1 MKKIYIYLLF
11 IFFNLCQKV
20 GYTQTP
26 YNSQGFMST
35 QFFNPAA
42 VGFGLNNRF
51 QSFFRTQY
59 AGVGDPFY
67 TAGAA
72 VDFGFFKIDE
82 SPNNS
87 FGYGIQAVSEKVLN
101 GILQTNSISNSLAYR
116 IFFNKKQTSYFA
128 LGIGYSILTRT
139 LDASI
144 LSFGDQYYSG
154 RLFNPS
160 SLEAIS
166 KYPTKYTTNAGFI
179 YGFQSEKSFFQI
191 GASEFLVNRTINT
204 IISNQPNQNYQFSAL
219 LNFEYQLEED
229 KTILIHAD
237 YQNRLEKEFFYAGA
251 AVGVALSN
259 EMNRAYFG
267 CFYRNKDAVIPY
279 VGLIYNKYKIG
290 LTYDIYSNSLTSSNL
305 RPQTIEFSLSTS
317 LGRKFSE
324 NLKSLFD

>member
-229 KTILIHAD
+229 KTILFHAD

>member
-1 MKKIYIYLLF
+1 
-11 IFFNLCQKV
+11 
-20 GYTQTP
+20 
-26 YNSQGFMST
+26 MST
-35 QFFNPAA
+35 QYFNPAA
-42 VGFGLNNRF
+42 VGFGINNRF

-128 LGIGYSILTRT
+128 LGIGYSVLTRT
-139 LDASI
+139 LDASL

-166 KYPTKYTTNAGFI
+166 KYPTKYTTNAGFM
-179 YGFQSEKSFFQI
+179 YGYQSEKSFFQI

-204 IISNQPNQNYQFSAL
+204 IINNQPNQNYQFSAL
-219 LNFEYQLEED
+219 LNVEYQLED
-229 KTILIHAD
+229 KKTILFHAD
-237 YQNRLEKEFFYAGA
+237 YQNRLEKEYFYAGA
-251 AVGVALSN
+251 AVGVPLN
-259 EMNRAYFG
+259 KEMNRAYFG
-267 CFYRNKDAVIPY
+267 CFYRNKDAIIPY
-279 VGLIYNKYKIG
+279 VGLMYNKYKIG

-317 LGRKFSE
+317 LGRKYSE

>member
-1 MKKIYIYLLF
+1 MKKEYIYILF
-11 IFFNLCQKV
+11 IFFNSYSKV
-20 GYTQTP
+20 GHTQTP

-42 VGFGLNNRF
+42 VGFGINNRF

-59 AGVGDPFY
+59 VGVGDPFY

-87 FGYGIQAVSEKVLN
+87 FGYGIQAVSERVLN

-116 IFFNKKQTSYFA
+116 IYINKKQTSYFA

-139 LDASI
+139 LDASL
-144 LSFGDQYYSG
+144 LSFGDQYNSG
-154 RLFNPS
+154 RLFNSS

-166 KYPTKYTTNAGFI
+166 KYPTKYTTNAGFM
-179 YGFQSEKSFFQI
+179 YGYQSEKSFFQI
-191 GASEFLVNRTINT
+191 GASEFLLNRTTNT
-204 IISNQPNQNYQFSAL
+204 IITNEPNQNYQFSAL
-219 LNFEYQLEED
+219 LNLEYKLEDE
-229 KTILIHAD
+229 KTILFHAD
-237 YQNRLEKEFFYAGA
+237 YQNRLEKEYFYAGA
-251 AVGVALSN
+251 AVGVPLN
-259 EMNRAYFG
+259 KEMNRAYFG

-279 VGLIYNKYKIG
+279 VGLMYNRYKIG

-317 LGRKFSE
+317 LGQKFSE

>member
-1 MKKIYIYLLF
+1 MKKKYIYILF
-11 IFFNLCQKV
+11 IFFNSYSKV
-20 GYTQTP
+20 GHTQTP

-35 QFFNPAA
+35 QYFNPAA
-42 VGFGLNNRF
+42 VGFGINNRF

-59 AGVGDPFY
+59 AGVGEPFY

-128 LGIGYSILTRT
+128 LGIGYSVLTRT
-139 LDASI
+139 LDASL

-166 KYPTKYTTNAGFI
+166 KYPTKYTTNAGFM
-179 YGFQSEKSFFQI
+179 YGYQSEKSFFQI

-204 IISNQPNQNYQFSAL
+204 IINNQPNQNYQFSAL
-219 LNFEYQLEED
+219 LNVEYQLED
-229 KTILIHAD
+229 KKTILLHAD
-237 YQNRLEKEFFYAGA
+237 YQNRLEKEYFYAGA
-251 AVGVALSN
+251 AVGVPLN
-259 EMNRAYFG
+259 KEMNRAYFG
-267 CFYRNKDAVIPY
+267 CFYRNKDAIIPY
-279 VGLIYNKYKIG
+279 VGLMYNKYKIG

-317 LGRKFSE
+317 LGRKYSE

>member
-1 MKKIYIYLLF
+1 MKKKYIYLLF
-11 IFFNLCQKV
+11 IFFNSCQKV

-72 VDFGFFKIDE
+72 VDFGFLKIDE

-204 IISNQPNQNYQFSAL
+204 IINNEPNQNYQFSAL
-219 LNFEYQLEED
+219 LNFEYQLEEE
-229 KTILIHAD
+229 KTILFHVD

-259 EMNRAYFG
+259 ETNRAYFG

-279 VGLIYNKYKIG
+279 VGLMYNKYKIG

>member
-1 MKKIYIYLLF
+1 MKKKYIYILF
-11 IFFNLCQKV
+11 ICFNAYSKL

-35 QFFNPAA
+35 QYFNPAA
-42 VGFGLNNRF
+42 VGFGINNRF

-87 FGYGIQAVSEKVLN
+87 FGYGIQAVSERVLN

-139 LDASI
+139 LDASL
-144 LSFGDQYYSG
+144 LSFGDQYNSG
-154 RLFNPS
+154 RLFNSS
-160 SLEAIS
+160 SLESIS
-166 KYPTKYTTNAGFI
+166 KYPTKYTTNAGFM
-179 YGFQSEKSFFQI
+179 YGYQSEKSFFQI
-191 GASEFLVNRTINT
+191 GASEFLLNRTTNT
-204 IISNQPNQNYQFSAL
+204 IITNEPNQNYQLSAL
-219 LNFEYQLEED
+219 LNAEYQLDDE
-229 KTILIHAD
+229 KTILFHID
-237 YQNRLEKEFFYAGA
+237 YQNRLEKEYFYAGA
-251 AVGVALSN
+251 AVGVPLN
-259 EMNRAYFG
+259 KEMNRAYFG
-267 CFYRNKDAVIPY
+267 CFYRNKDAIIPY
-279 VGLIYNKYKIG
+279 VGLMYNKYKIG

-317 LGRKFSE
+317 LGRRYSE
-324 NLKSLFD
+324 NLKSLFN

>member
-1 MKKIYIYLLF
+1 
-11 IFFNLCQKV
+11 
-20 GYTQTP
+20 
-26 YNSQGFMST
+26 MST

-229 KTILIHAD
+229 KTILFHAD

>member
-1 MKKIYIYLLF
+1 MKKKYFY
-11 IFFNLCQKV
+11 IFFILFSIYQKK

-35 QFFNPAA
+35 QYFNPAA
-42 VGFGLNNRF
+42 VGFGINNRF

-87 FGYGIQAVSEKVLN
+87 FGYGIQVVSEKVLN

-139 LDASI
+139 LDASL

-166 KYPTKYTTNAGFI
+166 KYPTKYTTNAGFM
-179 YGFQSEKSFFQI
+179 YGYQSEKSFFQI

-204 IISNQPNQNYQFSAL
+204 IINNEPNQNYQLSAL
-219 LNFEYQLEED
+219 INAEYQLEDE
-229 KTILIHAD
+229 KTILFHAD
-237 YQNRLEKEFFYAGA
+237 YQNRLEKEYFYAGA
-251 AVGVALSN
+251 AVGVTLN
-259 EMNRAYFG
+259 KEMNRAYFG
-267 CFYRNKDAVIPY
+267 CFYRNKDAIIPY
-279 VGLIYNKYKIG
+279 VGLMYNKYKIG

-305 RPQTIEFSLSTS
+305 RPQTIEFSLTTS
-317 LGRKFSE
+317 LGRRYSE

>member
-1 MKKIYIYLLF
+1 
-11 IFFNLCQKV
+11 
-20 GYTQTP
+20 
-26 YNSQGFMST
+26 MST

-42 VGFGLNNRF
+42 VGFGMNNRF

-72 VDFGFFKIDE
+72 VDFGFFKIDG

-87 FGYGIQAVSEKVLN
+87 FGYGIQAVSDKVLN

-116 IFFNKKQTSYFA
+116 IYFNKKETSYFA
-128 LGIGYSILTRT
+128 LGIGYTILTRT
-139 LDASI
+139 LDASL
-144 LSFGDQYYSG
+144 LSFGDQYNSG
-154 RLFNPS
+154 RLFNAS

-166 KYPTKYTTNAGFI
+166 KYPTKYTTNAGFM

-191 GASEFLVNRTINT
+191 GASEFLVNRTINI
-204 IISNQPNQNYQFSAL
+204 IISNEPYQNYQFSAL
-219 LNFEYQLEED
+219 LNLEYQLEDD
-229 KTILIHAD
+229 KTILFHAD
-237 YQNRLEKEFFYAGA
+237 YQNRLEKEYFYAGA
-251 AVGVALSN
+251 AVGVPLNN
-259 EMNRAYFG
+259 EKNRSYFG

-279 VGLIYNKYKIG
+279 VGLMYNRYKIG

-305 RPQTIEFSLSTS
+305 RPQTIEFSFSTN

-324 NLKSLFD
+324 NFKSLFD

>member
-1 MKKIYIYLLF
+1 MKKKYIYILF
-11 IFFNLCQKV
+11 IFFNSYSKV
-20 GYTQTP
+20 GHTQTP

-35 QFFNPAA
+35 QYFNPAA
-42 VGFGLNNRF
+42 VGFGINNRF

-59 AGVGDPFY
+59 AGVGEPFY

-128 LGIGYSILTRT
+128 LGIGYSVLTRT
-139 LDASI
+139 LDASL

-166 KYPTKYTTNAGFI
+166 KYPTKYTTNAGFM
-179 YGFQSEKSFFQI
+179 YGYQSEKSFFQI
-191 GASEFLVNRTINT
+191 GASEFLLNRTTNT
-204 IISNQPNQNYQFSAL
+204 IITNEPNQNYQFSAL
-219 LNFEYQLEED
+219 LNVEYQLEDE
-229 KTILIHAD
+229 KTILFHAD
-237 YQNRLEKEFFYAGA
+237 YQNRLEK
-251 AVGVALSN
+251 
-259 EMNRAYFG
+259 
-267 CFYRNKDAVIPY
+267 
-279 VGLIYNKYKIG
+279 
-290 LTYDIYSNSLTSSNL
+290 
-305 RPQTIEFSLSTS
+305 
-317 LGRKFSE
+317 
-324 NLKSLFD
+324 

>member
-1 MKKIYIYLLF
+1 MKKKYFY
-11 IFFNLCQKV
+11 IFFILFSIYQKT

-35 QFFNPAA
+35 QYFNPAA
-42 VGFGLNNRF
+42 VGFGINNRF

-87 FGYGIQAVSEKVLN
+87 FGYGIQVVSEKVLN

-139 LDASI
+139 LDASL

-166 KYPTKYTTNAGFI
+166 KYPTKYTTNAGFM
-179 YGFQSEKSFFQI
+179 YGYQSEKSFFQI

-204 IISNQPNQNYQFSAL
+204 IINNEPNQNYQLSAL
-219 LNFEYQLEED
+219 INAEYQLEDE
-229 KTILIHAD
+229 KTILFHAD
-237 YQNRLEKEFFYAGA
+237 YQNRLEKEYFYAGA
-251 AVGVALSN
+251 AVGVPLN
-259 EMNRAYFG
+259 KEMNRAYFG
-267 CFYRNKDAVIPY
+267 CFYRNKDAIIPY
-279 VGLIYNKYKIG
+279 VGLMYNKYKIG

-305 RPQTIEFSLSTS
+305 RPQTIEFSLTTS
-317 LGRKFSE
+317 LGRRYSE

>member
-1 MKKIYIYLLF
+1 
-11 IFFNLCQKV
+11 
-20 GYTQTP
+20 
-26 YNSQGFMST
+26 
-35 QFFNPAA
+35 
-42 VGFGLNNRF
+42 VGFGINNRF

-59 AGVGDPFY
+59 VGVGDPFY

-87 FGYGIQAVSEKVLN
+87 FGYGIQAVSERVLN

-139 LDASI
+139 LDASL
-144 LSFGDQYYSG
+144 LSFGDQYNSG
-154 RLFNPS
+154 RLFNSS

-166 KYPTKYTTNAGFI
+166 KYPTKYTTNAGFM
-179 YGFQSEKSFFQI
+179 YGYQSEKSFFQI
-191 GASEFLVNRTINT
+191 GASEYLLNRTTNT
-204 IISNQPNQNYQFSAL
+204 IITNEPNQNYQFSAL
-219 LNFEYQLEED
+219 LNLEYKLEDE
-229 KTILIHAD
+229 KTILFHAD
-237 YQNRLEKEFFYAGA
+237 YQNRLEKEYFYAGA
-251 AVGVALSN
+251 AVGVPLN
-259 EMNRAYFG
+259 KEMNRAYFG

-279 VGLIYNKYKIG
+279 VGLMYNRYKIG

>member
-1 MKKIYIYLLF
+1 MKKEYIYILF
-11 IFFNLCQKV
+11 IFFNSYSKV
-20 GYTQTP
+20 GHTQTP

-42 VGFGLNNRF
+42 VGFGMNNRF

-87 FGYGIQAVSEKVLN
+87 FGYGIQAVSERVLN

-139 LDASI
+139 LDASL
-144 LSFGDQYYSG
+144 LSFGDQYNSG
-154 RLFNPS
+154 RLFNSS

-166 KYPTKYTTNAGFI
+166 KYPTKYTTNAGFM
-179 YGFQSEKSFFQI
+179 YGYQSEKSFFQI
-191 GASEFLVNRTINT
+191 GASEFLLNRTTNT
-204 IISNQPNQNYQFSAL
+204 IITNEPNQNYQFSAL
-219 LNFEYQLEED
+219 LNVEYQLEDE
-229 KTILIHAD
+229 KTILFHAD
-237 YQNRLEKEFFYAGA
+237 YQNRLEKEYFYAGA
-251 AVGVALSN
+251 AVGVPLN
-259 EMNRAYFG
+259 KEMNRAYFG

-279 VGLIYNKYKIG
+279 VGLMYNRYKIG

>member
-1 MKKIYIYLLF
+1 MTS
-11 IFFNLCQKV
+11 V
-20 GYTQTP
+20 
-26 YNSQGFMST
+26 
-35 QFFNPAA
+35 
-42 VGFGLNNRF
+42 
-51 QSFFRTQY
+51 
-59 AGVGDPFY
+59 
-67 TAGAA
+67 
-72 VDFGFFKIDE
+72 FKIDE

-128 LGIGYSILTRT
+128 LGIGYSVLTRT
-139 LDASI
+139 LDASL

-154 RLFNPS
+154 RLFIPS

-204 IISNQPNQNYQFSAL
+204 IISNEPNQNYQFSAL
-219 LNFEYQLEED
+219 LNLEYQLEDD
-229 KTILIHAD
+229 KTILFHAD

-251 AVGVALSN
+251 ALGVPLSN

-279 VGLIYNKYKIG
+279 VGLMYNKYKIG

-305 RPQTIEFSLSTS
+305 RPQTIEFSLSTT
-317 LGRKFSE
+317 LGRKYSE

>member
-1 MKKIYIYLLF
+1 MKKEYIYILF
-11 IFFNLCQKV
+11 IFFNSYSKV
-20 GYTQTP
+20 GHTQTP

-42 VGFGLNNRF
+42 VGFGINNRF

-59 AGVGDPFY
+59 VGVGDPFY

-87 FGYGIQAVSEKVLN
+87 FGYGIQAVSERVLN

-116 IFFNKKQTSYFA
+116 IYINKKQTSYFA

-139 LDASI
+139 LDASL
-144 LSFGDQYYSG
+144 LSFGDQYNSG
-154 RLFNPS
+154 RLFNSS

-166 KYPTKYTTNAGFI
+166 KYPTKYTTNAGFM
-179 YGFQSEKSFFQI
+179 YGYQSEKSFFQI
-191 GASEFLVNRTINT
+191 GASEFLLNRTTNT
-204 IISNQPNQNYQFSAL
+204 IITNEPNQNYQFSAL
-219 LNFEYQLEED
+219 LNLEYKLEDE
-229 KTILIHAD
+229 KTILFHAD
-237 YQNRLEKEFFYAGA
+237 YQNRLEKEYFYAGA
-251 AVGVALSN
+251 AVGVPLN
-259 EMNRAYFG
+259 KEMNRAYFG

-279 VGLIYNKYKIG
+279 VGLMYNRYKIG

>member
-1 MKKIYIYLLF
+1 MKKEYIYILF
-11 IFFNLCQKV
+11 IFFNSYSKV
-20 GYTQTP
+20 GHTQTP

-42 VGFGLNNRF
+42 VGFGINNRF

-59 AGVGDPFY
+59 VGVGDPFY

-87 FGYGIQAVSEKVLN
+87 FGYGIQAVSERVLN

-139 LDASI
+139 LDASL
-144 LSFGDQYYSG
+144 LSFGDQYNSG
-154 RLFNPS
+154 RLFNSS

-166 KYPTKYTTNAGFI
+166 KYPTKYTTNAGFM
-179 YGFQSEKSFFQI
+179 YGYQSEKSFFQI
-191 GASEFLVNRTINT
+191 GASEFLLNRTTNT
-204 IISNQPNQNYQFSAL
+204 IITNEPNQNYQFSAL
-219 LNFEYQLEED
+219 LNLEYKLEDE
-229 KTILIHAD
+229 KTILFHAD
-237 YQNRLEKEFFYAGA
+237 YQNRLEKEYFYAGA
-251 AVGVALSN
+251 AVGVPLN
-259 EMNRAYFG
+259 KEMNRAYFG

-279 VGLIYNKYKIG
+279 VGLMYNRYKIG

>member
-1 MKKIYIYLLF
+1 MKKNLIYTVF
-11 IFFNLCQKV
+11 IFSSLYATI
-20 GYTQTP
+20 GHTQTP

-42 VGFGLNNRF
+42 VGFGMNNRF

-67 TAGAA
+67 TTGAA
-72 VDFGFFKIDE
+72 FDFGFLNIDE

-87 FGYGIQAVSEKVLN
+87 FGYGIQAVSERVLN

-116 IFFNKKQTSYFA
+116 IYINKKQTSYFA

-139 LDASI
+139 LDASL
-144 LSFGDQYYSG
+144 LSFGDQYNSG
-154 RLFNPS
+154 RLFNSS

-166 KYPTKYTTNAGFI
+166 KYPTKYTTNAGFM
-179 YGFQSEKSFFQI
+179 YGYQSEKSFFQI
-191 GASEFLVNRTINT
+191 GASEFLLNRTTNT
-204 IISNQPNQNYQFSAL
+204 IITNEPNQNYQFSAL
-219 LNFEYQLEED
+219 LNLEYKLEDE
-229 KTILIHAD
+229 KTILFHAD
-237 YQNRLEKEFFYAGA
+237 YQNRLEKEYFYAGA
-251 AVGVALSN
+251 AVGVPLN
-259 EMNRAYFG
+259 KEMNRAYFG

-279 VGLIYNKYKIG
+279 VGLMYNRYKIG

>member
-1 MKKIYIYLLF
+1 
-11 IFFNLCQKV
+11 
-20 GYTQTP
+20 
-26 YNSQGFMST
+26 MST
-35 QFFNPAA
+35 QYFNPAA
-42 VGFGLNNRF
+42 VGFGINNRF

-59 AGVGDPFY
+59 AGVGEPFY

-128 LGIGYSILTRT
+128 LGIGYSVLTRT
-139 LDASI
+139 LDASL

-166 KYPTKYTTNAGFI
+166 KYPTKYTTNAGFM
-179 YGFQSEKSFFQI
+179 YGYQSEKSFFQI

-204 IISNQPNQNYQFSAL
+204 IINNQPNQNYQFSAL
-219 LNFEYQLEED
+219 LNVEYQLED
-229 KTILIHAD
+229 KKTILFHAD
-237 YQNRLEKEFFYAGA
+237 YQNRLEKEYFYAGA
-251 AVGVALSN
+251 AVGVPLN
-259 EMNRAYFG
+259 KEMNRAYFG
-267 CFYRNKDAVIPY
+267 CFYRNKDAIIPY
-279 VGLIYNKYKIG
+279 VGLMYNKYKIG

-317 LGRKFSE
+317 LGRKYSE

>member
-1 MKKIYIYLLF
+1 MKKIYIYILF
-11 IFFNLCQKV
+11 IFLNSYSKV
-20 GYTQTP
+20 GHTQTP

-42 VGFGLNNRF
+42 VGFGMNNRF

-67 TAGAA
+67 TTGAA
-72 VDFGFFKIDE
+72 VDFGFFKIDG

-116 IFFNKKQTSYFA
+116 IYFNKKETSYFA

-139 LDASI
+139 LDASL

-166 KYPTKYTTNAGFI
+166 KYPTKYTTNAGFM
-179 YGFQSEKSFFQI
+179 YGYQSEKSFFQI
-191 GASEFLVNRTINT
+191 GASEFLVNRTTNT
-204 IISNQPNQNYQFSAL
+204 IINNEPIQNYQFLAL
-219 LNFEYQLEED
+219 YNLECQLTD
-229 KTILIHAD
+229 NKTLLFHAD

-251 AVGVALSN
+251 AVGVPLNN
-259 EMNRAYFG
+259 EMNRFYVG
-267 CFYRNKDAVIPY
+267 CFYRSKDALIPY
-279 VGLIYNKYKIG
+279 LGLMHNRFKLG

-317 LGRKFSE
+317 LGRRYSG

>member
-1 MKKIYIYLLF
+1 MKKEYIYILF
-11 IFFNLCQKV
+11 IFFNSYSKV
-20 GYTQTP
+20 GHTQTP

-42 VGFGLNNRF
+42 VGFGMNNRF

-67 TAGAA
+67 TTGAA
-72 VDFGFFKIDE
+72 FDFGFLNIDE

-87 FGYGIQAVSEKVLN
+87 FGYGIQAVSERVLN

-116 IFFNKKQTSYFA
+116 IYINKKQTSYFA

-139 LDASI
+139 LDASL
-144 LSFGDQYYSG
+144 LSFGDQYNSG
-154 RLFNPS
+154 RLFNSS

-166 KYPTKYTTNAGFI
+166 KYPTKYTTNAGFM
-179 YGFQSEKSFFQI
+179 YGYQSEKSFFQI
-191 GASEFLVNRTINT
+191 GASEFLLNRTTNT
-204 IISNQPNQNYQFSAL
+204 IITNEPNQNYQFSAL
-219 LNFEYQLEED
+219 LNLEYKLEDE
-229 KTILIHAD
+229 KTILFHAD
-237 YQNRLEKEFFYAGA
+237 YQNRLEKEYFYAGA
-251 AVGVALSN
+251 AVGVPLN
-259 EMNRAYFG
+259 KEMNRAYFG

-279 VGLIYNKYKIG
+279 VGLMYNRYKIG

-317 LGRKFSE
+317 LGRKYSE

>member
-1 MKKIYIYLLF
+1 MKKKYIYLLF
-11 IFFNLCQKV
+11 IFFNLCQKL

-26 YNSQGFMST
+26 YNSQGFMSN

-82 SPNNS
+82 SPKNS

-279 VGLIYNKYKIG
+279 LGLMYNKYKIG

-305 RPQTIEFSLSTS
+305 RPQTIEFSLSTT
-317 LGRKFSE
+317 LGRKYSE

>member
-229 KTILIHAD
+229 KTILFHAD

-279 VGLIYNKYKIG
+279 VGLMYNKYKIG

>member
-1 MKKIYIYLLF
+1 MKKNLIYTVF
-11 IFFNLCQKV
+11 IFFSLSSSI
-20 GYTQTP
+20 GRAQTP

-35 QFFNPAA
+35 QYFNPAT
-42 VGFGLNNRF
+42 VGFGMNNRF

-67 TAGAA
+67 TTGAA
-72 VDFGFFKIDE
+72 VDFGFFKSNE
-82 SPNNS
+82 NPNNS

-116 IFFNKKQTSYFA
+116 IFFNEKQSSYFA

-139 LDASI
+139 LDASL

-166 KYPTKYTTNAGFI
+166 KYPTKYTTNAGFM
-179 YGFQSEKSFFQI
+179 YGYQSEKSYFQI
-191 GASEFLVNRTINT
+191 GASEFLVNRTTNT
-204 IISNQPNQNYQFSAL
+204 IITNEPNQNYQFLAL
-219 LNFEYQLEED
+219 FNLEYQLAD
-229 KTILIHAD
+229 NKTLIFHAD
-237 YQNRLEKEFFYAGA
+237 YQNRLEKEFFYTGA
-251 AVGVALSN
+251 AVGVPLNN
-259 EMNRAYFG
+259 EMNRFYIG
-267 CFYRNKDAVIPY
+267 CFYRTKDALIPY
-279 VGLIYNKYKIG
+279 LGLMYNRYKLG

-317 LGRKFSE
+317 LGRKHSD